1 MKRNY
6 PLARVYGLLEPGPV
20 VLITTAHKRKTNVMT
35 LSWLTMMEF
44 EPPLVGMVLSDANF
58 SFAALKASQECVIN
72 IPTVELAEAVVG
84 CGNTT
89 GRTTDKFT
97 RFGLTAKP
105 ARTVTAPLIAECY
118 ANLECRVHDTRLVK
132 RYNFFILEVRKAWI
146 DQAHK
151 NPRMLHHLGKGRFV
165 VDGTVITLPSKKK

>member
-20 VLITTAHKRKTNVMT
+20 VLITTAHKQKVNVMT

-44 EPPLVGMVLSDANF
+44 EPPLVGIVLSEANF
-58 SFAALKASQECVIN
+58 SFAALKASKECVIN

-89 GRTTDKFT
+89 GRTTDKFA

-105 ARTVTAPLIAECY
+105 ARTVTPPLIAECY

-132 RYNFFILEVRKAWI
+132 RYNFFILEVLKAWI
-146 DQAHK
+146 DPGK
-151 NPRMLHHLGKGRFV
+151 KKPRMLHHLGKGCFV
-165 VDGTVITLPSKKK
+165 VDGTIIALPSRKK